1 MPRPRIWYNNSHM
14 SRIRYDLVFGLGF
27 ACSCSESLRR
37 AKLQLLSFPYDWITL
52 ALRSGVDY
60 RHELR
65 DRIGEIESEFGNWF
79 LPDEFAFV
87 RSDGQT
93 GKDIYV
99 SRRLNHVFNHDFP
112 AGVPF
117 AESLPA
123 VQAKYRRRIRRLLEL
138 IRSSRR
144 VLVVRIDR
152 PDLPVAT
159 DVADCR
165 AAVEALERKFAGTRF
180 DFLQVS
186 CEPGGVGLREETLDG
201 HVTRWRLDYRDL
213 RPGVENWRVNI
224 PQLGELLRARF
235 SVRDYRTRDER
246 KAFNAAR
253 RAKRYAK
260 LGARNFL
267 EYQLRRL
274 FRRQPQ

>member
-1 MPRPRIWYNNSHM
+1 M
-14 SRIRYDLVFGLGF
+14 SKTRYDLIFGLGF

-52 ALRSGVDY
+52 ALRSGADY

-65 DRIGEIESEFGNWF
+65 DRIGEINDEFRNWF

-87 RSDGQT
+87 RCDGQT
-93 GKDIYV
+93 GRNIYV

-112 AGVPF
+112 TGVPF

-138 IRSSRR
+138 IRSARR

-159 DVADCR
+159 DVADCQ
-165 AAVEALERKFAGTRF
+165 AAVAALERKFSGTRF

-186 CEPGGVGLREETLDG
+186 CVPGGVGLREETLDG
-201 HVTRWRLDYRDL
+201 HVTRWWLDYRDL

-246 KAFNAAR
+246 KAFDAAR

-260 LGARNFL
+260 LGARNFF

-274 FRRQPQ
+274 FRRRAQ